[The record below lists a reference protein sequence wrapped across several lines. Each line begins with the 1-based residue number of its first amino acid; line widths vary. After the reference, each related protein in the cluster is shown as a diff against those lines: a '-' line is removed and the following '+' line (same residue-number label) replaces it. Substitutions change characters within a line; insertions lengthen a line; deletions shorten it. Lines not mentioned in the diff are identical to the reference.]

1 MRVGVVG
8 VAVVCMCG
16 ALGGSLPAQTTPLP
30 TTRLLQAPTL
40 AVPGRVDSS
49 VPMTWTRVDG
59 KVTLVAFA
67 SWGGIPM
74 RMAGPNLEGLQ
85 VTGEVV
91 LAPHP
96 GHGVWFESVI
106 PDETDTTWYAY
117 YHDELPAYV
126 CGRPER
132 SIPRIGAAVSIDHGV
147 TWQNLGIILEA
158 PPGTEVCSSS
168 NRYVIGGVGDVS
180 AMADGDWKDVY
191 LYFSNYGRDP
201 GTQGVAVARF
211 AWADRDAPRG
221 RVTVW
226 QDGVWLPPSPRPLT
240 GTDDVPL
247 EWDYPVGTPIV
258 RTTIPWHDGHEAANA
273 FWGPSLHWNTS
284 LQRFVML
291 LNRTRDESFTNE
303 GIYVSF
309 APSLDDPRAWSA
321 PQRIMSDGGWYPQV
335 AGLEPGSG
343 TDREM
348 GRRGRFLV
356 TGRSARFI
364 EFVAR

>member
-180 AMADGDWKDVY
+180 AMVDGDRKDVY